1 MFPIFI
7 EKKIIIWYDMEL
19 SRVERYIMVS
29 TILIVCIFQTDSAY
43 YK

>member
-19 SRVERYIMVS
+19 SRVQLYIMVS
-29 TILIVCIFQTDSAY
+29 TVLIDCIFQMDSAY